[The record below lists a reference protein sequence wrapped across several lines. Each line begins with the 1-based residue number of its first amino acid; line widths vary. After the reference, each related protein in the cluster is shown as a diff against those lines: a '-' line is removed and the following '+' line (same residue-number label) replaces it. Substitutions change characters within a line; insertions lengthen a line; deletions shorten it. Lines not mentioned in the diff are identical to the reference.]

1 MDMKRFMMILLT
13 IAAMCLAVEMRA
25 EEATTTMSQAP
36 LRQGEKMAAFQ
47 GGNLNDFK
55 VWVEAEMA
63 KRAVAT
69 KCEGRVIV
77 AFKVMGDGSI
87 EVNDKPAMNSQAD
100 PELFAEVRRV
110 VASSA
115 GMWTPAVQNGKQV
128 NVSLVLPVN
137 CEKVKASKPVKIV
150 KKEKKTVKKVRKA
163 LTLD

>member
-1 MDMKRFMMILLT
+1 
-13 IAAMCLAVEMRA
+13 
-25 EEATTTMSQAP
+25 MSQAP
-36 LRQGEKMAAFQ
+36 PRQGEKRAAFQ
-47 GGNLNDFK
+47 GGHVSDVK

-115 GMWTPAVQNGKQV
+115 GMWSPAVQHGKQV

-137 CEKVKASKPVKIV
+137 CEKVKAPKPVEKV
-150 KKEKKTVKKVRKA
+150 KTEKRNVKKVRKA